1 MTIQPAVKHVI
12 TGGARS
18 GKSTFAMN
26 EALRLAPL
34 GPVGFIA
41 TAQAFDDDMADRIRR
56 HQGERDERFITFE
69 APLDLGPALADPRP
83 RVFIVDCLTLWCSN
97 VLFSDA
103 EATDGAI
110 GHVLTGPPDQ
120 PRFDAAV
127 DRLLGEV
134 MACDRPVLLVT
145 NEVGLG
151 IVPPD
156 LLTRTYRDWLGRLNQ
171 RAAAACERVTLLVS
185 GIPLHIKGGG

>member
-1 MTIQPAVKHVI
+1 MTIPIPVKHLI

-18 GKSTFAMN
+18 GKSTFALN
-26 EALRLAPL
+26 QALGLAPS

-56 HQGERDERFITFE
+56 HQGERDSRFITFE
-69 APLDLGPALADPRP
+69 APIDPGPALADPRP
-83 RVFIVDCLTLWCSN
+83 AVFIVDCLTLWCSN

-103 EATDGAI
+103 EARDGAI
-110 GHVLTGPPDQ
+110 GHVLTRPPDR
-120 PRFDAAV
+120 PHFEACV
-127 DRLLGEV
+127 DRLLRQV

-151 IVPPD
+151 IVPAD
-156 LLTRTYRDWLGRLNQ
+156 VLSRTYRDWLGRLNQ
-171 RAAAACERVTLLVS
+171 RAAAACERVTLLIS
-185 GIPLHIKGGG
+185 GIPVHIKGSV